1 MVNSPSHPNSRPI
14 DPPAPVDCGGLTP
27 LCHRETSLP
36 VQRTGRLTPPAI
48 KPNQTKSNQSTCR
61 EFCVTLPISHQS
73 RQKPQQS
80 RLIVPNQA
88 SSRQTMNFLMV
99 LPPPVAIFNL
109 AFGLQHLA
117 FYPQTPVIVPH
128 QGISRHPP
136 KNTRPLGTSPEL
148 GGWHLIFPRPLH
160 FATWRLRAFALK
172 TGTQSRSKAQSRQKP
187 LQSCIIKAY
196 QGKRQ
201 ISRADPSRAQ
211 QRPNLPLA
219 PLWLPPAPAI
229 RIPKPPIKAETPVIV
244 LNQASSRQTP
254 KFTRPLGR
262 LVLWSFPSTAG
273 HHPMTVPVRKTLLRG
288 GGLGKRWPLH
298 GHTTTH
304 HPHWGRQPRRL
315 PAWGK
320 PLDRVSWGQT
330 YGATPALT
338 PALSPEERGERL
350 PRFDSVKRMDGS
362 HV

>member
-1 MVNSPSHPNSRPI
+1 MRNQGSSRQTPKI
-14 DPPAPVDCGGLTP
+14 RSVPVPERGTDLTCQPPHHARKSGI
-27 LCHRETSLP
+27 REARPGFPKQSN
-36 VQRTGRLTPPAI
+36 QIR
-48 KPNQTKSNQSTCR
+48 PNQTISPAFTSLA
-61 EFCVTLPISHQS
+61 VPPISETRNPCPIHPQS
-73 RQKPQQS
+73 RQK
-80 RLIVPNQA
+80 
-88 SSRQTMNFLMV
+88 
-99 LPPPVAIFNL
+99 
-109 AFGLQHLA
+109 
-117 FYPQTPVIVPH
+117 TPVIVPH
-128 QGISRHPP
+128 QGISRHTP
-136 KNTRPLGTSPEL
+136 KNPIPLERSSGACRLAL
-148 GGWHLIFPRPLH
+148 GISWPHPLCDLATPRLCVKKP
-160 FATWRLRAFALK
+160 
-172 TGTQSRSKAQSRQKP
+172 GIKAQSRQKP

-330 YGATPALT
+330 YGKTPALT
-338 PALSPEERGERL
+338 PALSPEERGKRL